1 MEVRA
6 TGNYVVFFFF
16 FLTTVLW
23 CKWKYADGAMQAG
36 LLLRRLERRGR

>member
-6 TGNYVVFFFF
+6 TKNYSGFFFF
-16 FLTTVLW
+16 FHDGVIVE
-23 CKWKYADGAMQAG
+23 ADGAMQAG